1 MVQLRDRKARY
12 QLIILPHNRFIPT
25 IWIRFSI
32 PYFLR
37 FSMFV
42 LPSPSFPTFSLSP
55 TWYISLF
62 FSLNYISI
70 FVYLSLSLFSFCS
83 HATKASPTVLDNE
96 TVSRFVS
103 LSLGTGA
110 GEWKRLRKSERE
122 RMLHEYRRGETRRE
136 RKYELSLGTHREYSL
151 STRRRMT
158 ADHEARTIKPF
169 CRKTPVITS
178 HQPFRRS
185 TDRLLHR
192 FSFRARFFSSLVFH
206 SRLFRCSRF
215 PHSNSLRWFSL
226 TLSLPFT
233 FSTILL
239 RSVFFNFFLTL
250 SFEYW
255 IYK

>member
-1 MVQLRDRKARY
+1 
-12 QLIILPHNRFIPT
+12 
-25 IWIRFSI
+25 
-32 PYFLR
+32 
-37 FSMFV
+37 MFV

-185 TDRLLHR
+185 TDRAILLVACLPFTAFPLLP
-192 FSFRARFFSSLVFH
+192 FSSFQFSSLI
-206 SRLFRCSRF
+206 
-215 PHSNSLRWFSL
+215 FSYFIPSVYFL
-226 TLSLPFT
+226 YYFT
-233 FSTILL
+233 SFC
-239 RSVFFNFFLTL
+239 FF
-250 SFEYW
+250 
-255 IYK
+255 